1 MAEEEHTTGDQ
12 PIAPT
17 NRGGGLGV
25 VKAAVMST
33 RPVQWTKA
41 IVVFLPL
48 AFSLDERWTL
58 DDGGLFVEL
67 FLNTLAGAAIFAA
80 LAGAVYVVNDLF
92 DRERDRNH
100 PRKRH
105 RPIASGAFPAPA
117 AGGLAALLMAAGLTG
132 AYLLDVGFGV
142 VVSVYVVINVGYS
155 GVLKG
160 IALLDV
166 MLVSAGYILRVVA
179 GAQIIDVT
187 VSPWLYFT
195 IGLGALFI
203 ALSKRHSELSA
214 SGDNAVSQRSTLD
227 RYTREYLS
235 QLIIITA
242 AATLVAYS
250 LYTFEA
256 ANVPDNHSL
265 MLTIPFVIFGLFRYL
280 WIVNH
285 TTDAESPEWVIV
297 RDKQLVLGLV
307 LWAVAAVTILAVD
320 RG

>member
-1 MAEEEHTTGDQ
+1 M
-12 PIAPT
+12 
-17 NRGGGLGV
+17 
-25 VKAAVMST
+25 
-33 RPVQWTKA
+33 
-41 IVVFLPL
+41 
-48 AFSLDERWTL
+48 
-58 DDGGLFVEL
+58 
-67 FLNTLAGAAIFAA
+67 
-80 LAGAVYVVNDLF
+80 
-92 DRERDRNH
+92 
-100 PRKRH
+100 
-105 RPIASGAFPAPA
+105 
-117 AGGLAALLMAAGLTG
+117 
-132 AYLLDVGFGV
+132 
-142 VVSVYVVINVGYS
+142 
-155 GVLKG
+155 
-160 IALLDV
+160 
-166 MLVSAGYILRVVA
+166 
-179 GAQIIDVT
+179 T

-214 SGDNAVSQRSTLD
+214 SGDNAVIQRSTLD

-256 ANVPDNHSL
+256 ANVPDNHSM

-285 TTDAESPEWVIV
+285 TTDAESPEWVII
-297 RDKQLVLGLV
+297 RDKQLVLDLA

>member
-1 MAEEEHTTGDQ
+1 MAEEERPAESHRPG
-12 PIAPT
+12 A
-17 NRGGGLGV
+17 LGV

-58 DDGGLFVEL
+58 NEGGLFVEL

-80 LAGAVYVVNDLF
+80 LAGAVYIINDLF

-100 PRKRH
+100 PRKRS
-105 RPIASGAFPAPA
+105 RSIASGVFPVPA
-117 AGGLAALLMAAGLTG
+117 AGVVATLLMAAGLAG

-142 VVSVYVVINVGYS
+142 VVSVYVAINVGYS
-155 GVLKG
+155 GLLKG

-203 ALSKRHSELSA
+203 ALSKRHSELAA
-214 SGDNAVSQRSTLD
+214 SGDNAVSQRSSLD
-227 RYTREYLS
+227 RYSREYLS

-256 ANVPDNHSL
+256 ANVPDNHSM

-285 TTDAESPEWVIV
+285 TTDAESPEWVII
-297 RDKQLVLGLV
+297 RDKQLVLGLA

>member
-12 PIAPT
+12 TVAPT
-17 NRGGGLGV
+17 DRGGGFRVL
-25 VKAAVMST
+25 KAAVMST

-100 PRKRH
+100 PRKRS

-117 AGGLAALLMAAGLTG
+117 AGVVAALLMAAGLTG

-142 VVSVYVVINVGYS
+142 VVSVYVAINVGYS

-214 SGDNAVSQRSTLD
+214 SGDKAVSQRSTLD

-256 ANVPDNHSL
+256 ANVPDNHSM

>member
-1 MAEEEHTTGDQ
+1 MAEEERPVDSH
-12 PIAPT
+12 
-17 NRGGGLGV
+17 RSGV
-25 VKAAVMST
+25 RPGALRVFKAAVISA

-58 DDGGLFVEL
+58 GEGEL
-67 FLNTLAGAAIFAA
+67 FAELFMRTLAGAAIFAA
-80 LAGAVYVVNDLF
+80 LAGSVYIINDLF
-92 DRERDRNH
+92 DREKDRNH
-100 PRKRH
+100 PRKRR
-105 RPIASGAFPAPA
+105 RPIAAGEFPAPA
-117 AGGLAALLMAAGLTG
+117 AQAAAALLMASGLTG
-132 AYLLDVGFGV
+132 AYLLDTGFGIV
-142 VVSVYVVINVGYS
+142 ASVYVALNVGYS
-155 GVLKG
+155 GLLKG

-203 ALSKRHSELSA
+203 ALSKRHSELSS
-214 SGDNAVSQRSTLD
+214 SGDNAVSQRSALD
-227 RYTREYLS
+227 RYTKEYLS
-235 QLIIITA
+235 QLITITA

-256 ANVPDNHSL
+256 ANVPDNHSM

-285 TTDAESPEWVIV
+285 TSDAESPEWVII
-297 RDKQLVLGLV
+297 RDKQLVLDLA
-307 LWAVAAVTILAVD
+307 LWAVAAITILAVD

>member
-1 MAEEEHTTGDQ
+1 
-12 PIAPT
+12 
-17 NRGGGLGV
+17 
-25 VKAAVMST
+25 MST

-80 LAGAVYVVNDLF
+80 LAGAVYIVNDLF
-92 DRERDRNH
+92 DRESDRNH
-100 PRKRH
+100 PRKRL
-105 RPIASGAFPAPA
+105 RPIASGAFPAQA
-117 AGGLAALLMAAGLTG
+117 AGVVATLLMAAGLAG

-142 VVSVYVVINVGYS
+142 VVSVYVAINVGYS
-155 GVLKG
+155 GMLKG

-166 MLVSAGYILRVVA
+166 MLVSAGYILRVVG

-214 SGDNAVSQRSTLD
+214 SGGNAVSQRSALD

-235 QLIIITA
+235 QLIMITA

-256 ANVPDNHSL
+256 ANVPDNHSM

>member
-1 MAEEEHTTGDQ
+1 MAEQERPADSHQ
-12 PIAPT
+12 PGVL
-17 NRGGGLGV
+17 RGF
-25 VKAAVMST
+25 KAAVMST

-58 DDGGLFVEL
+58 DEGGLFVEL

-80 LAGAVYVVNDLF
+80 LAGAVYIINDLF

-100 PRKRH
+100 PRKRS
-105 RPIASGAFPAPA
+105 RPIASGALPALA
-117 AGGLAALLMAAGLTG
+117 AGALATLLLAAGLAG

-142 VVSVYVVINVGYS
+142 VVSVYVAINVGYS
-155 GVLKG
+155 GLLKG

-203 ALSKRHSELSA
+203 ALSKRHSELAA
-214 SGDNAVSQRSTLD
+214 SGDNAVSQRSSLD

-256 ANVPDNHSL
+256 ANVPDNHSM

-285 TTDAESPEWVIV
+285 TTDAESPEWVII
-297 RDKQLVLGLV
+297 RDKQLVLGLA

>member
-1 MAEEEHTTGDQ
+1 MAEQETPADSHRPG
-12 PIAPT
+12 AF
-17 NRGGGLGV
+17 GV

-58 DDGGLFVEL
+58 DEGGLFVDL

-80 LAGAVYVVNDLF
+80 LAGAVYIINDLF

-100 PRKRH
+100 PRKRS
-105 RPIASGAFPAPA
+105 RPIASGVFPAPA
-117 AGGLAALLMAAGLTG
+117 AGAVAALLLAAGLAG

-142 VVSVYVVINVGYS
+142 VVSVYVVVNVGYS
-155 GVLKG
+155 GLLKG

-214 SGDNAVSQRSTLD
+214 SGENAVIQRSTLD

-256 ANVPDNHSL
+256 SNVPDNHSM

-285 TTDAESPEWVIV
+285 TTDAESPEWVII
-297 RDKQLVLGLV
+297 RDKQLVLDLA